1 MKRGKESRPAD
12 KSGKTNRRKTRRS
25 LRGLKP
31 VRLLIYS
38 RSRSSYC
45 DHVRVHSQWGQA
57 SVKRSDNS
65 WNRAYEIVS
74 TFHDQLR
81 ISNIGWK
88 RKRDFAKLNQRRRGC
103 LQNFCAAAHVCRTVW
118 ILEWNFWIE
127 VNWTMAAISIF
138 SEFRNV
144 DFFFHYTNFE
154 VRVLVIYLDDYGNS
168 VFSLK

>member
-1 MKRGKESRPAD
+1 MEKEEEEEEEAKKEKKKNGVKRGKESRPAD

-88 RKRDFAKLNQRRRGC
+88 RKRDFAKLNQRPTAKRLFTKFLCSSSRVSHRVNSRMEFLNRG
-103 LQNFCAAAHVCRTVW
+103 
-118 ILEWNFWIE
+118 
-127 VNWTMAAISIF
+127 
-138 SEFRNV
+138 
-144 DFFFHYTNFE
+144 
-154 VRVLVIYLDDYGNS
+154 
-168 VFSLK
+168 